1 MPKLFYN
8 PFQPVAKRVV
18 VFQRESTVKKRP
30 IGVLFE
36 TRSILPLP
44 LLLPLDFY
52 LPIPYFSSQFRDVGT
67 PTVEE
72 GERIRGGEEEYLFRR
87 ARIFEQVPPPLHI
100 REQHG
105 TFDLRGH
112 RGIP

>member
-1 MPKLFYN
+1 M
-8 PFQPVAKRVV
+8 
-18 VFQRESTVKKRP
+18 
-30 IGVLFE
+30 
-36 TRSILPLP
+36 
-44 LLLPLDFY
+44 
-52 LPIPYFSSQFRDVGT
+52 
-67 PTVEE
+67 EE

-87 ARIFEQVPPPLHI
+87 ARIFEQIPPPLHI